1 VSYNRRL
8 VGQRPVQCLARRC
21 RRPFG
26 YAYLSKR
33 GQRSTMFSLWLMSAI
48 IFATA
53 RSTPSRRSLWILK
66 NSLPISPATTA
77 SPKNTRPE
85 LPASSKT
92 NRWIACFLTNLP
104 PVSMAPAGSAI
115 LVHGRGV
122 DIFGLD
128 LSPGMLDQAR
138 KLNPN
143 LEFQQG
149 NMLALDVQD
158 SAWSAIVAFYSIVHI
173 PKADLPQALREMYRV
188 LKPGGL
194 LFLAFHLGDEVL
206 HEENCW
212 GRRISLDLVLFG
224 RKEVERYLAD
234 AGFAIEDSLER
245 DPYPPEVEYQSR
257 RAYILARKP
266 APK

>member
-1 VSYNRRL
+1 
-8 VGQRPVQCLARRC
+8 
-21 RRPFG
+21 
-26 YAYLSKR
+26 
-33 GQRSTMFSLWLMSAI
+33 
-48 IFATA
+48 
-53 RSTPSRRSLWILK
+53 
-66 NSLPISPATTA
+66 
-77 SPKNTRPE
+77 
-85 LPASSKT
+85 
-92 NRWIACFLTNLP
+92 
-104 PVSMAPAGSAI
+104 MAPAGSAI

-194 LFLAFHLGDEVL
+194 LFLAFHQGDEVL

-212 GRRISLDLVLFG
+212 GRISLDLVLFG

-234 AGFAIEDSLER
+234 TADRGCGLL
-245 DPYPPEVEYQSR
+245 YH
-257 RAYILARKP
+257 RAAR
-266 APK
+266 

>member
-1 VSYNRRL
+1 MPAAPLPPPLWVCVSL
-8 VGQRPVQCLARRC
+8 EARPAKHNVQHVADVCHNLC
-21 RRPFG
+21 DGSFDSVSTVSMDPQKLS
-26 YAYLSKR
+26 AYQSSYDR
-33 GQRSTMFSLWLMSAI
+33 IAEEY
-48 IFATA
+48 TA
-53 RSTPSRRSLWILK
+53 RI
-66 NSLPISPATTA
+66 AG
-77 SPKNTRPE
+77 E
-85 LPASSKT
+85 LENKPLERMLLDQFAARVNGT
-92 NRWIACFLTNLP
+92 GRVCDLGCGPGHVARYL
-104 PVSMAPAGSAI
+104 
-115 LVHGRGV
+115 HGRGV

-212 GRRISLDLVLFG
+212 GRISLDLVLFG